1 MEWIITD
8 KENGKTYTINKF
20 DYDFRELQCVA
31 IYTKE
36 GGVLAIFKKNEDLV
50 EFNKHYTTP
59 IDFSRHVYMRLEI
72 LKYCLNMRNEEDNE
86 RD

>member
-8 KENGKTYTINKF
+8 NKNGKTYTINKF

-36 GGVLAIFKKNEDLV
+36 GGVLATFKENEDLV
-50 EFNKHYTTP
+50 EFNKYYAAP
-59 IDFSRHVYMRLEI
+59 IDFSRHVYLRLKI
-72 LKYCLNMRNEEDNE
+72 LKYCLDIIN
-86 RD
+86 